1 MSDDKVDAC
10 PLSVLKGCRARML
23 QEQSREDL
31 RLDCLRLA
39 LQRQGARDSR
49 ELLVI
54 AEEYYDWVIAE
65 SGGEA
70 DLTAAL
76 PVALDC
82 KGLEWKG
89 LDWRQRAMPAVQRDR
104 LSLGAKKAPA
114 EARPQG
120 RPRQTRSRSGK

>member
-1 MSDDKVDAC
+1 MSEDKTAVC
-10 PLSVLKGCRARML
+10 PGALPNGCLNDCWALML

-65 SGGEA
+65 SGGAEA
-70 DLTAAL
+70 EPLAWPARKEASSARERLT
-76 PVALDC
+76 
-82 KGLEWKG
+82 
-89 LDWRQRAMPAVQRDR
+89 
-104 LSLGAKKAPA
+104 LGAKKAPV
-114 EARPQG
+114 EG
-120 RPRQTRSRSGK
+120 RPKSRARQTRAKGGG